1 MAYRFLLEVP
11 EALAGEAN
19 VAVEEAGDAQVIL
32 VRNSHG
38 LGYDDPY
45 VDLTVAAHSLR
56 VIDTLYNWFD
66 SLGASRPDLR
76 IVLHGGDRLTL
87 EAQDR
92 GAMVA
97 AIRRDQPWVER
108 TLPKIGDH
116 EEDRFTPGFT
126 AGANLREG
134 RAGAQIDAAGGN
146 APQTTATLGG
156 SGTGVADDPSWVAP
170 GAAAEPEGRRVA
182 LGALN
187 HVAIRVLDM
196 GKAERFYTEFFGMSL
211 VGRARRGPRGGFQ
224 PVEDGYTWD
233 RAVASGTE
241 ADVTYLRGG
250 QVGLALHR
258 AGRGARLEMISV
270 LVHISVGVDATTFT
284 TLRGEILMRSLETLA
299 TGETTM
305 TFRDPFGLAWEI
317 SVQGTPALTG
327 GNAGRQHLGVS
338 R

>member
-87 EAQDR
+87 EAHDR

-126 AGANLREG
+126 AGADLREG
-134 RAGAQIDAAGGN
+134 RAGTQIDGAGGN
-146 APQTTATLGG
+146 APQGVGGLGG
-156 SGTGVADDPSWVAP
+156 AGIGAEDDPSWVAP
-170 GAAAEPEGRRVA
+170 GASATPEGRRVA
-182 LGALN
+182 LGSLN
-187 HVAIRVLDM
+187 HIAIRVLDM
-196 GKAERFYTEFFGMSL
+196 GKAERFYSEFFGMQL
-211 VGRARRGPRGGFQ
+211 LGRARRVGRGGFQ
-224 PVEDGYTWD
+224 PVEDGYSWD
-233 RAVASGTE
+233 RATATGTE
-241 ADVTYLRGG
+241 ADVTFLRGG
-250 QVGLALHR
+250 QITLALHR
-258 AGRGARLEMISV
+258 AGRGARLELTS
-270 LVHISVGVDATTFT
+270 LLDHISVGVDATTYT
-284 TLRGEILMRSLETLA
+284 TLKGEILMRSLETLS
-299 TGETTM
+299 TGETTI

-317 SVQGTPALTG
+317 AVQGTPALTG
-327 GNAGRQHLGVS
+327 VNAGRQRLGIPG
-338 R
+338 